1 MLNGLYEAVCAP
13 YDEHRHQLK
22 VIKRPL
28 REVSSQYDF
37 VSENLGKSRNNFSG
51 GSSNFVT
58 RKSMLSRNLS
68 FLARFSVFFM
78 QYDAVQA
85 VQALNPPILARSA
98 NSIEILKIALE
109 VEKKFSAFT
118 CGVF

>member
-1 MLNGLYEAVCAP
+1 MLNCLYEAVCAP

-22 VIKRPL
+22 VIKMRL

-37 VSENLGKSRNNFSG
+37 VSENLGKSRKNVSG

-68 FLARFSVFFM
+68 LLARVSVFFM

-85 VQALNPPILARSA
+85 VQAA
-98 NSIEILKIALE
+98 IEILKTAQE
-109 VEKKFSAFT
+109 FEKKIFAFT